1 MRVTFLGTGTS
12 YGVPQLGCDCAV
24 CTSTNE
30 RNKRLRSSVLVEHD
44 GTTVLIDTTPD
55 LRAQLLRANVRRLDA
70 ILWTH
75 WHNDHVIGLDDVR
88 PLSDAQGYIPGFAGA
103 QTLENLRHGFGYVF
117 VEGREHGGFPRVAA
131 REIEAFQ
138 SLEIGALRVTP
149 LPIQH
154 GRHAIFAYRFEA
166 KQNQA
171 PAPGASTRA
180 PVFVYATDCSAIP
193 DQSRELMSG
202 ADLLV
207 LGALRHR
214 EHPAHFTV
222 QEALAET
229 QSLQPRRAL
238 FTHIAHDLDDA
249 ATNAQLPANV
259 QLAHDG
265 LTVEVES

>member
-24 CTSTNE
+24 CTSTDE
-30 RNKRLRSSVLVEHD
+30 RNKRLRSSILVEHEN
-44 GTTVLIDTTPD
+44 TTILVDTTPD
-55 LRAQLLRANVRRLDA
+55 ARTQLLRAKARRLDTVF
-70 ILWTH
+70 WTH
-75 WHNDHVIGLDDVR
+75 WHNDHVIGLDDLR
-88 PLSDAQGYIPGFAGA
+88 TFSDAQGYIPGFAGA
-103 QTLENLRHGFGYVF
+103 QTLENLRKGFDYVF

-131 REIEAFQ
+131 RAIEAFET
-138 SLEIGALRVTP
+138 LKIGALRVTP

-154 GRHAIFAYRFEA
+154 GRHAIFAYRFEPIQEDA
-166 KQNQA
+166 
-171 PAPGASTRA
+171 ASTRA

-193 DQSRELMSG
+193 NKSRKLMSG

-222 QEALAET
+222 QEALVET
-229 QSLQPRRAL
+229 RLLQPHRAL

-249 ATNAQLPANV
+249 ATNAQLPENV

-265 LTVEVES
+265 LTVEVEAFAE